1 MRELLILYVCMY
13 NARKKMLRLL
23 QMDGWIALLCLD
35 WTLDWL
41 LIYDQDFQKR
51 GFWSEHF

>member
-1 MRELLILYVCMY
+1 
-13 NARKKMLRLL
+13 
-23 QMDGWIALLCLD
+23 MDGWIALLCLD

-51 GFWSEHF
+51 GF